1 MLTIM
6 QRTVIVI
13 IVNMV
18 TIIEEED
25 IFMEYSK
32 ALRELYLMQ
41 QTYAT
46 LFSITNKLQIQGDN
60 YFEKLTSRQ
69 YMIMIAITHLPEDET
84 TLVNIAKK
92 LKTSKQS
99 AQKLIVN
106 LENKGYLITKP
117 SKRDKRAIN
126 VEITEL
132 GKKIMMECGEKAVCL
147 MADIFNE
154 FTTEELEVLWNLL
167 KRLYGTN
174 NEEEQV
180 GFEEDVN
187 YKFED
192 LEGFQEAQTRAL
204 DSFVLRRKRF

>member
-1 MLTIM
+1 
-6 QRTVIVI
+6 
-13 IVNMV
+13 
-18 TIIEEED
+18 
-25 IFMEYSK
+25 MEYSK

-46 LFSITNKLQIQGDN
+46 LFSTTNKLQIQGDN

-84 TLVNIAKK
+84 TLANIAKK

-106 LENKGYLITKP
+106 LESKGYLITKP

-132 GKKIMMECGEKAVCL
+132 GKKIMMECGERAVCL

-154 FTTEELEVLWNLL
+154 FTTEELEVLWSLL

-174 NEEEQV
+174 NEEEEV

-187 YKFED
+187 YKFEK
-192 LEGFQEAQTRAL
+192 LEGFQEAQSRAL
-204 DSFVLRRKRF
+204 DSFVLRRKAFLNDEDKYI

>member
-1 MLTIM
+1 
-6 QRTVIVI
+6 
-13 IVNMV
+13 
-18 TIIEEED
+18 
-25 IFMEYSK
+25 MEYSK

-46 LFSITNKLQIQGDN
+46 LFSTTNKLQIQGDN
-60 YFEKLTSRQ
+60 YLEKLTSRQ

-84 TLVNIAKK
+84 TLANIAKK

-106 LENKGYLITKP
+106 LESKGYLITKP

-132 GKKIMMECGEKAVCL
+132 GKKIMMECGERAVCL

-154 FTTEELEVLWNLL
+154 FTTEELEVLWSLL

-174 NEEEQV
+174 NEEEEV

-187 YKFED
+187 YKFEK
-192 LEGFQEAQTRAL
+192 LEGFQEAQSRAL
-204 DSFVLRRKRF
+204 DSFVLRRKAFLNDEDKYI

>member
-1 MLTIM
+1 
-6 QRTVIVI
+6 
-13 IVNMV
+13 
-18 TIIEEED
+18 
-25 IFMEYSK
+25 MEYSK

-46 LFSITNKLQIQGDN
+46 LFSTTNKLQIQGDN
-60 YFEKLTSRQ
+60 YFKKLTSRQ

-84 TLVNIAKK
+84 TLANIAKK

-106 LENKGYLITKP
+106 LESKGYLITKP

-154 FTTEELEVLWNLL
+154 FTTEELEVLWSLL

-174 NEEEQV
+174 NEEEV

-187 YKFED
+187 YKFEK
-192 LEGFQEAQTRAL
+192 LEGFQEAQSRAL
-204 DSFVLRRKRF
+204 DSFVLRRKAFLNDGDKNI

>member
-1 MLTIM
+1 
-6 QRTVIVI
+6 
-13 IVNMV
+13 
-18 TIIEEED
+18 
-25 IFMEYSK
+25 MEYSK

-46 LFSITNKLQIQGDN
+46 LFSTTNKLQIQGDN
-60 YFEKLTSRQ
+60 YLEKLTSRQ

-84 TLVNIAKK
+84 TLANIAKK

-106 LENKGYLITKP
+106 LESKGYLITKP

-132 GKKIMMECGEKAVCL
+132 GKKIMMECGERAVCL

-154 FTTEELEVLWNLL
+154 FTTEELEVLWSLL

-174 NEEEQV
+174 NEEEEV

-187 YKFED
+187 YKFEK
-192 LEGFQEAQTRAL
+192 LEGFQEAQSRAL
-204 DSFVLRRKRF
+204 DSFVLRRKAFLNDGDKNI

>member
-1 MLTIM
+1 
-6 QRTVIVI
+6 
-13 IVNMV
+13 
-18 TIIEEED
+18 
-25 IFMEYSK
+25 MEYSK

-69 YMIMIAITHLPEDET
+69 YMIMMAITHLPEDET